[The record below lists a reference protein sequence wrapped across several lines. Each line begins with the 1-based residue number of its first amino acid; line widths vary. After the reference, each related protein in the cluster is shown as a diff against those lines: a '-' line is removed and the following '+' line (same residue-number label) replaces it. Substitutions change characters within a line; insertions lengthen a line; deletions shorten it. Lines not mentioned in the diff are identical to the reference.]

1 MNKKILYLVII
12 LTLIVSLIGIRGR
25 IMVEQSNNNV
35 EMAFDYKSLLEMR
48 DEYDNQTLALQDLK
62 NAGINS
68 IALTPIDLKRLIKRG
83 QVVHLTI
90 SDINKRKILEDNQSA
105 FWQEF
110 TLGEQS
116 AFLVF
121 EAKNNYYNNLYYF
134 KEELNLSFEEVNGK
148 NIVFFPFWKEDY
160 LSLDVGFDRELIDTI
175 KENDLN
181 VVYRFDNL
189 DNNDI
194 NYNLLSTLA
203 ANSTI
208 VFAGQ
213 EILGHP
219 DEIDK
224 TAQLMQENNNTF
236 GFIEAIIGVQKGEDK
251 LAKKLDYNIVR
262 VHSITQ
268 EEMNIYSTSK
278 IVDRYMRAVRERNI
292 RFFYMR
298 PIIKED
304 KDFSAVKTLNTEYI
318 DRLKERLV
326 SAGYNISKAEPYQ
339 PFSNSSIYLIFT
351 ALGILAGGVLLL
363 IEIFKIKEELL
374 QYILIV
380 LGIIGIFL
388 TYFFLDLYFFR
399 TGLALGSSIIFP
411 SLAVIAQLLRKSK
424 VKNIFNYIKAALI
437 TLSGAVFIVSA
448 LADISYLTKI
458 NQFRGVKLAFIMP
471 LLIITFYYF
480 MEYIVREKDTTIK
493 DKLFEL
499 LDVNLKLKHL
509 IILGFIGLAGI
520 YYILRTGNFPI
531 LDIPAIEERFRV
543 ILEDLLYV
551 RPRFKEFLIGH
562 PAFIIALYYFT
573 QLKKNYG
580 LYFLG
585 LLAVIGQL
593 NILNSFAHIHT
604 PVLISLLRT
613 IHGLWLGLLIGLV
626 VVFIIRFIFIYFIK
640 KKDKIDV

>member
-25 IMVEQSNNNV
+25 MMVEQSNNNV

-48 DEYDNQTLALQDLK
+48 DKYDNQTLALQDLK

-68 IALTPIDLKRLIKRG
+68 IALTPIDLKKLIKRG

-90 SDINKRKILEDNQSA
+90 SDINKRKLLEDNQSA

-110 TLGEQS
+110 PLGEQS

-160 LSLDVGFDRELIDTI
+160 LSLDVGFDRELIDSI
-175 KENDLN
+175 KESGLN

-189 DNNDI
+189 DNNDL
-194 NYNLLSTLA
+194 NYHLLSTLS

-213 EILGHP
+213 EIMGHP

-268 EEMNIYSTSK
+268 EEMNIYSEGK

-298 PIIKED
+298 PIIKEN
-304 KDFSAVKTLNTEYI
+304 KDFSAVKSLNLEYI
-318 DRLKERLV
+318 DSLNERLV
-326 SAGYNISKAEPYQ
+326 SAGYNIEQAVPYRS
-339 PFSNSSIYLIFT
+339 FSNSSIYLIFT

-363 IEIFKIKEELL
+363 LEIFKIKEDLL
-374 QYILIV
+374 QYILVV

-388 TYFFLDLYFFR
+388 TYFFLDMYFFR
-399 TGLALGSSIIFP
+399 AGLALGSSIVFP
-411 SLAVIAQLLRKSK
+411 SLAIISQLLSQKKR
-424 VKNIFNYIKAALI
+424 KNIFNYMKAALI
-437 TLSGAVFIVSA
+437 TLAGACFIISS
-448 LADISYLTKI
+448 LSDISYLTKI
-458 NQFRGVKLAFIMP
+458 NQFRGVKLAFLMP

-480 MEYIVREKDTTIK
+480 LEYIVREKDTTVK
-493 DKLFEL
+493 DKIFEL
-499 LDVNLKLKHL
+499 LEINLKVKHL
-509 IILGFIGLAGI
+509 VILGIVGLAGI

-531 LDIPAIEERFRV
+531 LDIPAIEESFRNS
-543 ILEDLLYV
+543 LEDLLYV

-562 PAFIIALYYFT
+562 PAFIIGLYFFKDI
-573 QLKKNYG
+573 KKSLT

-593 NILNSFAHIHT
+593 NMLNSFAHIHT

-613 IHGLWLGLLIGLV
+613 IHGLWLGLILGLIAVL
-626 VVFIIRFIFIYFIK
+626 ILKYLLKYFNK
-640 KKDKIDV
+640 QKVK

>member
-25 IMVEQSNNNV
+25 MMVEQSNNNV

-48 DEYDNQTLALQDLK
+48 DEYDNQSLALQDLK
-62 NAGINS
+62 KAGINS

-110 TLGEQS
+110 PLGEQS

-160 LSLDVGFDRELIDTI
+160 LSLDVGFERELIDTI

-189 DNNDI
+189 DNNDL
-194 NYNLLSTLA
+194 NYNLLSNLT

-268 EEMNIYSTSK
+268 EEMNIYSKSK

-304 KDFSAVKTLNTEYI
+304 KDFSTVKTLNLEYI
-318 DRLKERLV
+318 DRLKEGLV
-326 SAGYNISKAEPYQ
+326 SAGYNIEQAVPYQ
-339 PFSNSSIYLIFT
+339 SFSNSSIYLIFT

-363 IEIFKIKEELL
+363 IEIFKIKEDLL
-374 QYILIV
+374 QYILVV

-388 TYFFLDLYFFR
+388 TYFFLDMYFFR
-399 TGLALGSSIIFP
+399 AGLALGSSIVFP
-411 SLAVIAQLLRKSK
+411 SLAIISQLLSQKKMR
-424 VKNIFNYIKAALI
+424 NIFNYMKAALI
-437 TLSGAVFIVSA
+437 TLAGAGFIISS
-448 LADISYLTKI
+448 LSDISYLTKI

-480 MEYIVREKDTTIK
+480 LEYIVREKDTTVK
-493 DKLFEL
+493 DKIFEL
-499 LDVNLKLKHL
+499 LDINLKVKHL
-509 IILGFIGLAGI
+509 VILGIVGLAGI

-531 LDIPAIEERFRV
+531 LDIPAIEESFRNS
-543 ILEDLLYV
+543 LEDLLYV

-562 PAFIIALYYFT
+562 PAFIIGLYFFKDI
-573 QLKKNYG
+573 KKSLT

-593 NILNSFAHIHT
+593 NMLNSFAHIHT

-613 IHGLWLGLLIGLV
+613 IHGLWLGLILGLIAV
-626 VVFIIRFIFIYFIK
+626 VILKYLLKYLNKQKVK
-640 KKDKIDV
+640 

>member
-25 IMVEQSNNNV
+25 MMVEQSNNNV

-189 DNNDI
+189 DNNDL
-194 NYNLLSTLA
+194 NYNLLSNLT

-224 TAQLMQENNNTF
+224 TAQLMQKNNNTF

-304 KDFSAVKTLNTEYI
+304 KDFSAVKTLNLEYI
-318 DRLKERLV
+318 DRLKEGLV
-326 SAGYNISKAEPYQ
+326 SAGYNIEQAVPYQ
-339 PFSNSSIYLIFT
+339 SFSNSSIYLIFT

-363 IEIFKIKEELL
+363 IEIFKIKEDLL
-374 QYILIV
+374 QYILVV

-388 TYFFLDLYFFR
+388 TYFFLDMYFFR
-399 TGLALGSSIIFP
+399 TGLALGSSIVFP
-411 SLAVIAQLLRKSK
+411 SLAIIAQLLKKDRM
-424 VKNIFNYIKAALI
+424 KNIFNYMKAALI
-437 TLSGAVFIVSA
+437 TLAGAGFIISS
-448 LADISYLTKI
+448 LADVSYLTKI

-480 MEYIVREKDTTIK
+480 LEYIVREKDTTVK
-493 DKLFEL
+493 DKIFEL
-499 LDVNLKLKHL
+499 LEINLKVKHL
-509 IILGFIGLAGI
+509 VILGIVSLAGI

-531 LDIPAIEERFRV
+531 LDIPAIEESFRNS
-543 ILEDLLYV
+543 LEDLLYV

-562 PAFIIALYYFT
+562 PAFIIS
-573 QLKKNYG
+573 
-580 LYFLG
+580 LYFFKDIKKSLTLYFIG

-593 NILNSFAHIHT
+593 NMLNSFAHIHT

-613 IHGLWLGLLIGLV
+613 IHGLWLGLILGLIAV
-626 VVFIIRFIFIYFIK
+626 VILKYLLKYFNK
-640 KKDKIDV
+640 QKVK

>member
-25 IMVEQSNNNV
+25 MMVEQSNNNV

-189 DNNDI
+189 DNNDL
-194 NYNLLSTLA
+194 NYNLLSNLT

-304 KDFSAVKTLNTEYI
+304 KDFSAVKTLNLEYI
-318 DRLKERLV
+318 DRLKEGLV
-326 SAGYNISKAEPYQ
+326 SAGYNIEQAVPYQ
-339 PFSNSSIYLIFT
+339 SFSNSSIYLIFT

-363 IEIFKIKEELL
+363 IEIFKIKEDLL
-374 QYILIV
+374 QYILVV

-388 TYFFLDLYFFR
+388 TYFFLDMYFFR
-399 TGLALGSSIIFP
+399 TGLALGSSIVFP
-411 SLAVIAQLLRKSK
+411 SLAIIAQLLKKDRM
-424 VKNIFNYIKAALI
+424 KNIFNYMKAALI
-437 TLSGAVFIVSA
+437 TLVGAGFIISS
-448 LADISYLTKI
+448 LADVSYLTKI

-480 MEYIVREKDTTIK
+480 LEYIVREKDTTVK
-493 DKLFEL
+493 DKIFEL
-499 LDVNLKLKHL
+499 LEINLKVKHL
-509 IILGFIGLAGI
+509 VILGIVSLAGI

-531 LDIPAIEERFRV
+531 LDIPAIEESFRNS
-543 ILEDLLYV
+543 LEDLLYV

-562 PAFIIALYYFT
+562 PAFIIGLYFFKDI
-573 QLKKNYG
+573 KKSLT

-593 NILNSFAHIHT
+593 NMLNSFAHIHT

-613 IHGLWLGLLIGLV
+613 IHGLWLGLILGLIAV
-626 VVFIIRFIFIYFIK
+626 VILKYLLKYFNK
-640 KKDKIDV
+640 QKVK